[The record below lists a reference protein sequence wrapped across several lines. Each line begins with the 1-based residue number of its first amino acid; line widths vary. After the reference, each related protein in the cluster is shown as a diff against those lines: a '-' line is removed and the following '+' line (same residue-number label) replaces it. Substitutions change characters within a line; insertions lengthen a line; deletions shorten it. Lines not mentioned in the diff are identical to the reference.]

1 MATEFHEAATGPHP
15 VSRPDIRHDWTRA
28 EAEALFALP
37 FNELLFRAHS
47 LHRKY
52 FDPNEV
58 QLSTLLNIKDG
69 GCPEDCK
76 YCAQSARYDTGLK
89 AAKLMA
95 ADDVLEKARQA
106 KAAGAQR
113 FCMGAA
119 WRSPKDAELTAVCDI
134 VSTVR
139 GLGLETC
146 ATLGMLDAD
155 QARAL
160 KDAGLDYYNHNLDT
174 SEEHYAEIITTRTY
188 RDRLDTLAHVR
199 DAGIKV
205 CCGGILGLGEGVD
218 DRASMVVTLAN
229 LPTHPESV
237 PINMLVAVEGTPFAE
252 NEPVDAIDFVRVI
265 AVARIMMPASIV
277 RFAAGR
283 LETSDAV
290 QALAVFAGA
299 NSVFYGEK
307 LLTTPN
313 PGESDDARLFAKL
326 GLRPMSSP
334 A

>member
-1 MATEFHEAATGPHP
+1 
-15 VSRPDIRHDWTRA
+15 
-28 EAEALFALP
+28 
-37 FNELLFRAHS
+37 
-47 LHRKY
+47 
-52 FDPNEV
+52 
-58 QLSTLLNIKDG
+58 
-69 GCPEDCK
+69 
-76 YCAQSARYDTGLK
+76 
-89 AAKLMA
+89 
-95 ADDVLEKARQA
+95 
-106 KAAGAQR
+106 
-113 FCMGAA
+113 
-119 WRSPKDAELTAVCDI
+119 
-134 VSTVR
+134 
-139 GLGLETC
+139 
-146 ATLGMLDAD
+146 
-155 QARAL
+155 
-160 KDAGLDYYNHNLDT
+160 
-174 SEEHYAEIITTRTY
+174 
-188 RDRLDTLAHVR
+188 
-199 DAGIKV
+199 
-205 CCGGILGLGEGVD
+205 
-218 DRASMVVTLAN
+218 MVVTLAN

-252 NEPVDAIDFVRVI
+252 NEPVDAIDFVRVV